1 MAFANR
7 IKFIAETEYMWD
19 GVKDDKGRFLLQR
32 LGETGRQYN
41 LNIWANKV
49 KWEIETECNPDDIFI
64 IDDWRYVNEA
74 EVFENDD
81 RYNVIKINIVRE
93 NNENSLPEHLAS
105 DVSEHGLD
113 NYADFNYIVYNNSDL
128 EGFKCQAEDVYLMLQ
143 WIADER
149 LCSKRELSA
158 QLRLR
163 FL

>member
-1 MAFANR
+1 MVNAIRKTGQEVERMAFANR

-81 RYNVIKINIVRE
+81 RYNVIKINIVRAGSKPLKIFLNSTPRPLTPPVTISLGIIKKLYPAPAIATPNVI
-93 NNENSLPEHLAS
+93 NNQSL
-105 DVSEHGLD
+105 
-113 NYADFNYIVYNNSDL
+113 
-128 EGFKCQAEDVYLMLQ
+128 
-143 WIADER
+143 
-149 LCSKRELSA
+149 
-158 QLRLR
+158 
-163 FL
+163 